1 MSFLRSLDGHDHSEA
16 RAFAGGFFTG
26 LEEIGCE
33 TEEVAG
39 GIGQGVGHGW
49 FIRYFCTRENRRVF
63 SGGAT
68 GRGVRSAGPNISK
81 STYDL

>member
-1 MSFLRSLDGHDHSEA
+1 
-16 RAFAGGFFTG
+16 G

-39 GIGQGVGHGW
+39 GIGQSVGHGW
-49 FIRYFCTRENRRVF
+49 SIRYFSTRENRRVF

-68 GRGVRSAGPNISK
+68 GRRVRSAGPNISK
-81 STYDL
+81 SAYDL